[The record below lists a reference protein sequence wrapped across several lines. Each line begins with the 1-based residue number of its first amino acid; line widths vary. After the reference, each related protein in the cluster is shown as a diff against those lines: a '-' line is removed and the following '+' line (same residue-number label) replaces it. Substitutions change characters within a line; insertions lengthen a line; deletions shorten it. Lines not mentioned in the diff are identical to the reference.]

1 MGGDSAAA
9 FDLLTKL
16 TVAGLLFYFIS
27 LVMKSAWITRKHY
40 DDVIA
45 QLEQRLK
52 DKDEETDFWKTYS
65 QRRDDDLRELTVTTA
80 KALDAA
86 QKALDP

>member
-1 MGGDSAAA
+1 MTDTTAVV
-9 FDLLTKL
+9 DLVTKL

-45 QLEQRLK
+45 QLEQRIK
-52 DKDEETDFWKTYS
+52 DKDEEATFWKDYS
-65 QRRDDDLRELTVTTA
+65 LRRDDDVRQSTAATEKALETA
-80 KALDAA
+80 K
-86 QKALDP
+86 KAIGS